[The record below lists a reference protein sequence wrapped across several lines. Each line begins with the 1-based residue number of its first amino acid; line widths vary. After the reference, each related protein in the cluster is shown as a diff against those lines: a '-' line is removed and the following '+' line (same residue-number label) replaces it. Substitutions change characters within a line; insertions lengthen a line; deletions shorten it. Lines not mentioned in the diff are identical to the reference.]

1 MFEGSNFTTRCF
13 IQVADKN
20 RMSIGNI
27 HVLFIYASDC
37 NSTTSQPIPLVSG
50 PGVTSSYGDQYDDSG
65 DRWVVAELTIV
76 NTTANDSG
84 CYYCIAATFDHTA
97 ADNTSSTIVVLK
109 SMHTF

>member
-20 RMSIGNI
+20 RMNVGNI
-27 HVLFIYASDC
+27 HVLFIYTSGYC
-37 NSTTSQPIPLVSG
+37 NSTTSQPVPLVNG
-50 PGVTSSYGDQYDDSG
+50 PGVKYSYSDQYDENG

-84 CYYCIAATFDHTA
+84 CYFCIAATFYHT
-97 ADNTSSTIVVLK
+97 DDSSSTIATLE
-109 SMHTF
+109 SMFTS

>member
-37 NSTTSQPIPLVSG
+37 NGTSQPVPLLDG
-50 PGVTSSYGDQYDDSG
+50 EGVESSYGDQFDENG
-65 DRWVVAELTIV
+65 DRWVVAELTVV

-84 CYYCIAATFDHTA
+84 CYYCIAATFDHT
-97 ADNTSSTIVVLK
+97 DNTSSTIASLE
-109 SMHTF
+109 SMCSYFVN